1 MPHVRDSLLF
11 ELLLVLTSTVIALA
25 VRLSGSSIA
34 FFPWLFMAGGGAS
47 LLIFSLLRAIPG
59 VRLPAWIGVKHP
71 IPDALLGTAFVL
83 IAVSESSSEP
93 YGSAIGIL
101 SLLALLLSI
110 VLSGA
115 LGEGSN
121 TSGNRRM

>member
-1 MPHVRDSLLF
+1 MPHVRGGLLF
-11 ELLLVLTSTVIALA
+11 SLLLVLTSTVIALV

-47 LLIFSLLRAIPG
+47 LLILSLLRAIPG

-83 IAVSESSSEP
+83 IAVSESSTEP

-110 VLSGA
+110 VLSRV
-115 LGEGSN
+115 LGEGSS
-121 TSGNRRM
+121 TSDNRRM